1 MAAGQL
7 ADFFHIMLNDCGNG
21 HVTGVAGFA
30 ILEVNV
36 RVLGGAGKVRM
47 LRIERA
53 RTEGGHCIVIKQ
65 LAHILVIYGLYLL
78 HFVAGTETIEEVDEG
93 DGSLDG
99 GKVSY
104 QRKVHDLLNRGG
116 RKHGKAGLA
125 AAHNVAVITEYA
137 QRMVRKRAG
146 GHVEHAGQQLAGDL
160 VHVGNH

>member
-7 ADFFHIMLNDCGNG
+7 ADFLHVMLNYCGNG

-30 ILEVNV
+30 VLEVNV

-78 HFVAGTETIEEVDEG
+78 HLMAGTETVKEMYERY
-93 DGSLDG
+93 G
-99 GKVSY
+99 GLY
-104 QRKVHDLLNRGG
+104 C
-116 RKHGKAGLA
+116 
-125 AAHNVAVITEYA
+125 
-137 QRMVRKRAG
+137 
-146 GHVEHAGQQLAGDL
+146 
-160 VHVGNH
+160 